1 MTREVERIRRE
12 DTDEL
17 LEFLNKAF
25 TGDPASGHFESN
37 MPRMCRSEKRLCEQ
51 YLDFQRSRKI
61 TDEAVMILGLDA
73 ESV

>member
-25 TGDPASGHFESN
+25 TGDPAS
-37 MPRMCRSEKRLCEQ
+37 
-51 YLDFQRSRKI
+51 
-61 TDEAVMILGLDA
+61 
-73 ESV
+73 